1 MSRVLLL
8 FLLTPTLFF
17 LSCQKE
23 AGKGGQA
30 KITGKVVHHDKPIPF
45 ASVFIHYGSLESPG
59 NKPSD
64 YQDSTR
70 ADEQG
75 HFEFKDLHKGRYY
88 LYSTGWDG
96 LWTPPS
102 VVFGGAPAEIF
113 QRKEAVEITLPVS
126 E

>member
-1 MSRVLLL
+1 MNFLRLLL
-8 FLLTPTLFF
+8 IISSALFL

-30 KITGKVVHHDKPIPF
+30 KISGKVLHHSTPIPF

-59 NKPSD
+59 NQPSQ
-64 YQDSTR
+64 YQDSTK
-70 ADEQG
+70 ADAQG
-75 HFEFKDLHKGRYY
+75 FFEFKELHKGKYY

-102 VVFGGAPAEIF
+102 VVFGGVPAEIF
-113 QRKEAVEITLPVS
+113 QRKEAVEISLPVS